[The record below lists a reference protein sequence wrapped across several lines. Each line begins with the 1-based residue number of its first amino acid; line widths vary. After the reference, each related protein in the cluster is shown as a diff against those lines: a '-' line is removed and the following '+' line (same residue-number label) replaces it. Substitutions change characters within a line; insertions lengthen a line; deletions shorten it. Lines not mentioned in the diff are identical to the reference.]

1 MKQNI
6 KQLVSKQL
14 LGQLGIESSTYKVY
28 ETYGP
33 DDKFPR
39 KICVCAIAYGS
50 ELSYLEL
57 DKYSVVVVTA
67 YQVTKDELNLYGK
80 DYKFEHEVI

>member
-1 MKQNI
+1 MSIRFQ
-6 KQLVSKQL
+6 VSERLIGK
-14 LGQLGIESSTYKVY
+14 LGPESDTYRVY

-33 DDKFPR
+33 DNKFPR

-67 YQVTKDELNLYGK
+67 YQVTKDELNLYEK
-80 DYKFEHEVI
+80 DYRFEHEVI